1 MANRQPRTV
10 LLGWI
15 NRWVEAQPKEANPRD
30 RLEVVV
36 LVTCALAGV
45 PIGILD
51 YITGIELSL
60 VLFYMIPI
68 TIATIVAGRRAGLW
82 LSVES
87 AVVATVADFA
97 NSNSSRDRA
106 IYFVDG
112 VLLVFVFAFVVFLIA
127 AVRQSALAAHRSSQ
141 RTQEFLA
148 SAAHQLRTPIAGI
161 RASTDALLVT
171 GATSQQERL
180 LANISG
186 EADRAGRLLGSLL
199 RMARLDQGELYPVQ
213 ANDLVAL
220 CQAEVERLRPRAGPL
235 VLRLVTP
242 HSPEGRLLISAEATR
257 DALANLLDNARRHAA
272 STITVTIQTFPETV
286 EISVEDDG
294 PGLPQGFADRAF
306 ERFVSLDGRGGT
318 GLGLPIARAMIE
330 AQGGRLSYEEHRF
343 VIRLPV
349 RLAEASTRTVNT
361 RDDRHVSRDRRN

>member
-1 MANRQPRTV
+1 MPTWQPRAV

-15 NRWVEAQPKEANPRD
+15 NHWVEAQPEDTNPRD
-30 RLEVVV
+30 RLETLV
-36 LVTCALAGV
+36 LVLCGVAGI

-68 TIATIVAGRRAGLW
+68 SIATVVAGRRAGVW
-82 LSVES
+82 LSVEC

-97 NSNSSRDRA
+97 NSSSSRDRA

-186 EADRAGRLLGSLL
+186 EADRAGRLLASLL

-213 ANDLVAL
+213 ANDLVSL

-242 HSPEGRLLISAEATR
+242 NPPQGRLLISAEATR

-272 STITVTIQTFPETV
+272 TTIAITVQTGQETV
-286 EISVEDDG
+286 EIAVQDDG

-306 ERFVSLDGRGGT
+306 DRFVSLDGRGGT

-330 AQGGRLSYEEHRF
+330 AQGGRLSYEDQRF

-349 RLAEASTRTVNT
+349 RLAEPATRTVNT
-361 RDDRHVSRDRRN
+361 GDDRHVSRDRRN